1 MKKIIDIISFI
12 GFYLIG
18 GVFFIYQGWQILW
31 GIISRGKD
39 FNEVHEI
46 DYGKG
51 ITDTYEPINLDMI
64 VNTTQIDP
72 LPPEQCNPLQTP
84 FQKSLIGS

>member
-51 ITDTYEPINLDMI
+51 ITDT
-64 VNTTQIDP
+64 
-72 LPPEQCNPLQTP
+72 
-84 FQKSLIGS
+84 